1 LGLAYVFI
9 YCLGGIPARGHAC
22 KAKDAAMLRQVH
34 EGDEVK
40 ARVENVNG
48 TMTIVLLVKQILI
61 SD

>member
-1 LGLAYVFI
+1 
-9 YCLGGIPARGHAC
+9 
-22 KAKDAAMLRQVH
+22 MLRQVH

-48 TMTIVLLVKQILI
+48 TMTIVMLEKEILI

>member
-1 LGLAYVFI
+1 
-9 YCLGGIPARGHAC
+9 
-22 KAKDAAMLRQVH
+22 MLRQVH

-48 TMTIVLLVKQILI
+48 TMTIVMLEKQILI